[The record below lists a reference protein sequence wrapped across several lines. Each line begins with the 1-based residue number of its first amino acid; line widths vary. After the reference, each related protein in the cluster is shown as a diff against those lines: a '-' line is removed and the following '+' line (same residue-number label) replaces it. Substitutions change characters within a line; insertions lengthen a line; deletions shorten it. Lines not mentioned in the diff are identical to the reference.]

1 MAAPFRD
8 GTDPTRCGQFFDLGR
23 GKLCQ
28 PCAKVDKV
36 YPVPYP
42 RTMTS
47 RVLAVSRWLVPSLV
61 GAAAAAIVAGLVEGR
76 AQAPIGLASSVGY
89 AWIAAGPYA
98 LLIAL
103 LVRAIARA
111 WRPGELALVDA
122 DGSHAVLAGWLGALW
137 VATAFVMWAMMQG
150 TWRIAAWTAF
160 KPLTAGFLAGGF
172 AVVAVIV
179 AGSFTPPLARG
190 VTWIVRGLDGRWQRR
205 GHRTLARPGL
215 IIGVLVVLTVAT
227 LAFVWFTFAQKRLKT
242 VSLEGLGGPM
252 AGLAALPLAHAAWQ
266 SVRVRV
272 RDAVGIAVVLGVA
285 ICVVLAVR
293 TTSQRP
299 ALALAMWGTQ
309 PLARSAIT
317 RLADVE
323 RIRATLPRETF
334 RPVAQPS
341 ASHPDILLVTLGGVR
356 ADATP
361 PYGGGAEMP
370 VLRELGRKAAL
381 FQQTFATSPS
391 PTRALRSL
399 LLGIDD
405 RRVRA
410 RPTLDPRHVLVS
422 DRLRAGGYETAAFI
436 CCKDLAPGLARGL
449 DRIVIDRDG
458 ARLAEAARDWVTARD
473 QAGTTTPLFVWV
485 HLDLPPSAG
494 TPSGPVDRRA
504 EYNARLVGVDASLR
518 QIIAGWQARPPTRAP
533 IIVVAGT
540 SGMGLGDHDQVG
552 DSYDLFNSHVRVPLL
567 VSGPALRVQTIAEP
581 VSAVDIVP
589 TLLALAGFIPPPSL
603 EGRSLAEVVRGT
615 AASKPT
621 EGAAHARMERSR
633 MAVRGQWKLIL
644 QPGEPLL
651 FDLRS
656 DPFERTNQAPRK
668 LVLVE
673 QLTKLVE
680 DHETAMKASPF

>member
-8 GTDPTRCGQFFDLGR
+8 GTDPTSCAQFFDRGR

-76 AQAPIGLASSVGY
+76 GLAAIGIASSVGY

-98 LLIAL
+98 LVIAL

-111 WRPGELALVDA
+111 WRPAELSLVDA
-122 DGSHAVLAGWLGALW
+122 DGSHPVLAGWLGALW
-137 VATAFVMWAMMQG
+137 VATAFVMWAMLQG
-150 TWRIAAWTAF
+150 TWRIAAWTAW

-179 AGSFTPPLARG
+179 AGAFTPPLARG
-190 VTWIVRGLDGRWQRR
+190 VAWVVRRLDGRWQRR

-215 IIGVLVVLTVAT
+215 IIGALVILTIAT
-227 LAFVWFTFAQKRLKT
+227 LVLVWFTFAQKRLKT
-242 VSLEGLGGPM
+242 VSLAGLVGPV
-252 AGLAALPLAHAAWQ
+252 AGLAALPLAHAAWHGL
-266 SVRVRV
+266 RVRA
-272 RDAVGIAVVLGVA
+272 RDAVGIAIVIGVGV
-285 ICVVLAVR
+285 CVVLAVR

-323 RIRATLPRETF
+323 RVRASLPRETF
-334 RPVAQPS
+334 RPAEQPG
-341 ASHPDILLVTLGGVR
+341 APHPDILLVTLGGVR

-370 VLRELGRKAAL
+370 VLRELGRQSAL

-405 RRVRA
+405 SRVRA
-410 RPTLDPRHVLVS
+410 RPALDPRHVLVS

-449 DRIVIDRDG
+449 DRIVVDRDG
-458 ARLAEAARDWVTARD
+458 ARLAEEARDWVMARD
-473 QAGTTTPLFVWV
+473 QAGTTSPLFVWV
-485 HLDLPPSAG
+485 HLDLPDPAG
-494 TPSGPVDRRA
+494 APVGPVDRRA
-504 EYNARLVGVDASLR
+504 QYNARLVGVDASLR
-518 QIIAGWQARPPTRAP
+518 QVIAGWQARPPTRAP
-533 IIVVAGT
+533 IIIVAGT

-552 DSYDLFNSHVRVPLL
+552 DTYDLFNSHVRVPFL
-567 VSGPALRVQTIAEP
+567 VSGPTLRVQQIAEP

-589 TLLALAGFIPPPSL
+589 TLLVLAGFVPPATL
-603 EGRSLAEVVRGT
+603 EGRSLADVARGT

-621 EGAAHARMERSR
+621 EGAAYGRMDRSR

-668 LVLVE
+668 VRLVE
-673 QLTKLVE
+673 QLRKLSE
-680 DHETAMKASPF
+680 DHEAAMKVPPF